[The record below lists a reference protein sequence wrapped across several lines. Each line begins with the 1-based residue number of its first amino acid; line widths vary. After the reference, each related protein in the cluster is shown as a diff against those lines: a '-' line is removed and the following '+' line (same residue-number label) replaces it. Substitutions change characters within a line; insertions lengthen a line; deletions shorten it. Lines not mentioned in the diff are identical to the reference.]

1 MLQRMLCIYTF
12 ISSNS
17 TKNKATQWRIQQW
30 ISLWAHYV
38 TWLCTRTKLG
48 GAWKVV
54 LIKYL
59 GAIISRKAGFNLKG
73 LKTQP
78 MPLQVHN
85 FRRWMCFWWSQLC
98 TLMVWPK
105 LSTLKNM
112 KEKFQSEHYY
122 FEFHFFNPIK
132 IEMLYTYNVSYSTQF
147 LWLGTILNLFKIII
161 SLPKNPSFG
170 YITANK

>member
-1 MLQRMLCIYTF
+1 M
-12 ISSNS
+12 
-17 TKNKATQWRIQQW
+17 
-30 ISLWAHYV
+30 WAHYV
-38 TWLCTRTKLG
+38 TWLCTRTKLGG

-59 GAIISRKAGFNLKG
+59 GAIISSKAGFNLKG

-85 FRRWMCFWWSQLC
+85 FRRWICFWWSQLC

-170 YITANK
+170 YITANE